1 MERKEEYQKERVEE
15 HGKGAEIGVDRDT
28 VGRTGEEKGEKL
40 WNSKRK
46 REKEQRMG
54 WEPSWS

>member
-1 MERKEEYQKERVEE
+1 MMR
-15 HGKGAEIGVDRDT
+15 DREN
-28 VGRTGEEKGEKL
+28 REKKGEKL

-54 WEPSWS
+54 WEPS